1 MKRPKAPVLTAEAY
15 RQLLLAKRAE
25 LLAGHGELS
34 PTLAELGRV
43 AEDDEAPIL
52 HDQFISLQVKRLDHQ
67 TLKQIDA
74 ALDRLATGD
83 FGLCASCGS
92 AIPPKRLAVFPGR
105 TAAQSVRKALSRD
118 VTPPR

>member
-1 MKRPKAPVLTAEAY
+1 MKRQKAPVLTAEAY

-25 LLAGHGELS
+25 LLAGRGELS

-83 FGLCASCGS
+83 FGLRASCGS
-92 AIPPKRLAVFPGR
+92 ASGGP
-105 TAAQSVRKALSRD
+105 
-118 VTPPR
+118 